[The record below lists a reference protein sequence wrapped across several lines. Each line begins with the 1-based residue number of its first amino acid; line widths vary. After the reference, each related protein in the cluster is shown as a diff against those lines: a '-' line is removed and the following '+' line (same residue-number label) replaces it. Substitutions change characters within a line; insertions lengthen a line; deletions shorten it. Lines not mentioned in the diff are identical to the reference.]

1 MVKTAEVTDVDY
13 SVDEMERHVARF
25 DQLKSSSQAF
35 LDTRIPGYEREIF
48 SIIGNGVQED
58 PNMNPPIDPQ
68 EFHLAMIRAEPG
80 KGAALHSH
88 LTQEVFVPLSGR
100 WAIFWGP
107 DGDKEV
113 ILKPHDVISVPIHIM
128 RGFRNV
134 GDETAMML
142 AVVGGKDPGRV
153 GWPES
158 LKAMAKDAGL
168 SIDEDGNLVEVTA
181 A

>member
-1 MVKTAEVTDVDY
+1 M
-13 SVDEMERHVARF
+13 R
-25 DQLKSSSQAF
+25 
-35 LDTRIPGYEREIF
+35 
-48 SIIGNGVQED
+48 
-58 PNMNPPIDPQ
+58 PPIEPQ
-68 EFHLAMIRAEPG
+68 EFHLAFIRAEPG

-88 LTQEVFVPLSGR
+88 LTQEVFVPISGR

-107 DGDKEV
+107 NGEKEV
-113 ILKPHDVISVPIHIM
+113 ELGPCDVISVPLHIM

-134 GDETAMML
+134 GDESAVML

-153 GWPES
+153 GWPDS

-168 SIDEDGNLVEVTA
+168 VIDDDGNLRELTA